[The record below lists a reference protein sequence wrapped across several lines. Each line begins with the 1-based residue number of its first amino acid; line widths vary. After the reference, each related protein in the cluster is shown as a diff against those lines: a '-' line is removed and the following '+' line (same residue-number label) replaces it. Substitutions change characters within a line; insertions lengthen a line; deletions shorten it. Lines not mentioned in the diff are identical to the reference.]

1 MKKLLCILL
10 VAPGTTNHAF
20 SQNQQVSY
28 REAEEVA
35 TNWIQIHCPEYL
47 SKKKL
52 DDYITLDVSGLH
64 PGTYLLTVTTPSGSR
79 TARFIRK

>member
-1 MKKLLCILL
+1 M
-10 VAPGTTNHAF
+10 
-20 SQNQQVSY
+20 
-28 REAEEVA
+28 
-35 TNWIQIHCPEYL
+35 
-47 SKKKL
+47 